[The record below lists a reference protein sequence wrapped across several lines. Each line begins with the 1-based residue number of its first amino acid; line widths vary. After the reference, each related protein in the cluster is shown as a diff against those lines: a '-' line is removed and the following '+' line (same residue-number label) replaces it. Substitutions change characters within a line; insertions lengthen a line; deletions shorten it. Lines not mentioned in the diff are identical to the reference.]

1 MAWGT
6 KYIKFS
12 SGDKVK
18 VGNSVLEAVKSA
30 IIRDYKKATSKSN
43 QEGDPEN
50 RIRIFS
56 KNTYLKWLRVISM
69 INHTRWIFCYSFIQV
84 VRWTKSAAL
93 AGLDSYSATGYVI
106 FKIQFDSKGLC
117 AVLMPWTL
125 LRGLLTNLRP
135 LILQRRS

>member
-1 MAWGT
+1 MLNLRIFQDMAWGT

-69 INHTRWIFCYSFIQV
+69 INHTRWILLLFLYSGCPMDQ
-84 VRWTKSAAL
+84 KCS
-93 AGLDSYSATGYVI
+93 TGRI
-106 FKIQFDSKGLC
+106 
-117 AVLMPWTL
+117 
-125 LRGLLTNLRP
+125 R
-135 LILQRRS
+135 